1 MKQISDN
8 IYAETAQPGCNPGF
22 VVTREGVVMI
32 DSPQQPSYVPVW
44 KQAMEEKGE
53 VRYLV
58 NTEHHRDHII
68 GNFFFTATIVAHE
81 KTCEALATVPM
92 DSIMEK
98 IQQCDPQGYPMMKGF
113 YVKEPA
119 ITFSDQLTLY
129 MGDHTIKL
137 LHLPGHTAGMTA
149 VFIPEERVVFTG
161 DNVFCK
167 VQTFLHQAYPDQWL
181 QSLRKIE
188 ALDVD
193 VIVPGH
199 GGLCDKRYLSE
210 QAAFI
215 EEWISAVKD
224 AKRQGLSK
232 EEAQNK
238 ISFLDRYPI
247 DVGLTRARAIEV
259 QRMNVSRLYDFY

>member
-1 MKQISDN
+1 MKQISEN

-32 DSPQQPSYVPVW
+32 DSPQQPSYVSVW

-53 VRYLV
+53 IRYLI

-68 GNFFFTATIVAHE
+68 GNFFFTAPIIAHE
-81 KTCEALATVPM
+81 KTREGLATVPM
-92 DSIMEK
+92 ESIMEK
-98 IQQCDPQGYPMMKGF
+98 IKQCDPQGYPMMKGF
-113 YVKEPA
+113 CVRQPA
-119 ITFSDQLTLY
+119 ITFNDELTLH
-129 MGDHTIKL
+129 MGGHTLKL

-161 DNVFCK
+161 DNIFCR

-181 QSLRKIE
+181 DSLKKIGE
-188 ALDVD
+188 LDVD

-199 GGLCDKRYLSE
+199 GGLCDKAYLKE
-210 QAAFI
+210 QTAFI
-215 EEWISAVKD
+215 EEWISAVRE

-238 ISFLDRYPI
+238 ISFLDRYPM
-247 DVGLTRARAIEV
+247 DTGLTRERGIEV